1 MTGWL
6 EYAIFIGATTA
17 VTIIVKKLK
26 CKYNENSLTVEM
38 IVEVTRRASQSHIK
52 KIIITECVN
61 LKKAILF
68 GLMGIVKNYKKVFAG
83 ISNEIVP

>member
-26 CKYNENSLTVEM
+26 CKYNENALTVEM
-38 IVEVTRRASQSHIK
+38 IVEVTRRASQSHIRRLLPCK
-52 KIIITECVN
+52 
-61 LKKAILF
+61 
-68 GLMGIVKNYKKVFAG
+68 
-83 ISNEIVP
+83 

>member
-26 CKYNENSLTVEM
+26 CKYNENALTVEM
-38 IVEVTRRASQSHIK
+38 IVEITMRASQSHIK
-52 KIIITECVN
+52 RLLPCK
-61 LKKAILF
+61 
-68 GLMGIVKNYKKVFAG
+68 
-83 ISNEIVP
+83 

>member
-26 CKYNENSLTVEM
+26 CKYNENALTVEM
-38 IVEVTRRASQSHIK
+38 VVSVTTRASQSHIRRLLPCK
-52 KIIITECVN
+52 
-61 LKKAILF
+61 
-68 GLMGIVKNYKKVFAG
+68 
-83 ISNEIVP
+83 

>member
-26 CKYNENSLTVEM
+26 CKYNENALTVEM
-38 IVEVTRRASQSHIK
+38 IVEITRRASQSQIRRLLPCK
-52 KIIITECVN
+52 
-61 LKKAILF
+61 
-68 GLMGIVKNYKKVFAG
+68 
-83 ISNEIVP
+83 

>member
-26 CKYNENSLTVEM
+26 CKYNENALTVEM
-38 IVEVTRRASQSHIK
+38 IVEVTRRASQSNI
-52 KIIITECVN
+52 
-61 LKKAILF
+61 
-68 GLMGIVKNYKKVFAG
+68 
-83 ISNEIVP
+83 

>member
-26 CKYNENSLTVEM
+26 CKYNENALTVEM
-38 IVEVTRRASQSHIK
+38 IVEVTRRASQSQIRRLLPCK
-52 KIIITECVN
+52 
-61 LKKAILF
+61 
-68 GLMGIVKNYKKVFAG
+68 
-83 ISNEIVP
+83 

>member
-26 CKYNENSLTVEM
+26 CKYNENAHRGDYRGGDKEG
-38 IVEVTRRASQSHIK
+38 IAIPYK
-52 KIIITECVN
+52 KIIT
-61 LKKAILF
+61 
-68 GLMGIVKNYKKVFAG
+68 M
-83 ISNEIVP
+83 